1 MCSRICCVAGFLV
14 FQILH
19 LKDALILQKCKI
31 CNYRNPGV
39 GFEQSLKIVFCS
51 GNRVKDV
58 EVELQMGMMR
68 MLVML
73 ALLVV
78 LVLLVVMLVLVVLVE
93 MLVVMMMIHIISI
106 LSMEVNGG

>member
-19 LKDALILQKCKI
+19 LKDALILKKCKI

-58 EVELQMGMMR
+58 EVELQMGMRRMMR

-73 ALLVV
+73 V
-78 LVLLVVMLVLVVLVE
+78 LLVVLVE
-93 MLVVMMMIHIISI
+93 MLVVMMMMHVISI

>member
-58 EVELQMGMMR
+58 EVELQMGMRRMMG

-73 ALLVV
+73 V
-78 LVLLVVMLVLVVLVE
+78 LLVVLVE